1 MSPRAREGTP
11 PEGRARRAIRVLS
24 RCFGK
29 HELLTYASAIAFQ
42 LLIALVALLLFG
54 IALLGTLGRE
64 TVWTEQLAPFV
75 QDKFTGITYLAIDS
89 TVERIFAQDSLFLF
103 GFALAL
109 AVWEVSG
116 AVRAAMGGLNRIY
129 ESKETRPVWLR
140 FAISLGLAISTTVC
154 VVGAS
159 LLVTLG
165 RHTHSVPGPLAVGGS
180 WILSI
185 VLLGS
190 AIWLLLRFAP
200 VEPRSSGWVSTG
212 SLLVIVAWVL
222 ASIGFRYYVTNVA
235 SYRSAVGNLAAVLT
249 LTSYLYVSA
258 IIFLTG
264 AQLDELARQEVDDG
278 EPSPFDLGTF
288 LGRRERRRSRRAQR
302 SRVRSKAAQPS

>member
-1 MSPRAREGTP
+1 MSPRARNGTP
-11 PEGRARRAIRVLS
+11 SEGRARRAIRVLA
-24 RCFGK
+24 RCFGR

-42 LLIALVALLLFG
+42 LLIALVALVLFG
-54 IALLGTLGRE
+54 LALLGTLGRE
-64 TVWTEQLAPFV
+64 TVWTEQLAPFM
-75 QDKFTGITYLAIDS
+75 QEKFTGITYLAIDS
-89 TVERIFAQDSLFLF
+89 TVDRIFAHDTFFLF

-129 ESKETRPVWLR
+129 ESEETRPVWLR
-140 FAISLGLAISTTVC
+140 FAISLGLAISTTLC
-154 VVGAS
+154 VVGAA

-165 RHTHSVPGPLAVGGS
+165 RHAHSVPGPLAVGGS
-180 WILSI
+180 WLLSI

-235 SYRSAVGNLAAVLT
+235 SYRSAIGNLAAVLT

-264 AQLDELARQEVDDG
+264 AQLDDLARQEADDG

-288 LGRRERRRSRRAQR
+288 LGRRRRRRSRRERR
-302 SRVRSKAAQPS
+302 SAARSKAT

>member
-1 MSPRAREGTP
+1 MSPHARKSTLWEKRAH
-11 PEGRARRAIRVLS
+11 RAIRVLAG
-24 RCFGK
+24 CFRK

-42 LLIALVALLLFG
+42 LLIALVALVLFG
-54 IALLGTLGRE
+54 LALLGTLDRE

-75 QDKFTGITYLAIDS
+75 QEKVTKVTFAAIDA
-89 TVERIFAQDSLFLF
+89 TIERIFAQETLFLF

-116 AVRAAMGGLNRIY
+116 AIRAAMVGLNRIY
-129 ESKETRPVWLR
+129 ESKEARPIWLR
-140 FAISLGLAISTTVC
+140 FAISLGLAISTIVC
-154 VVGAS
+154 LVGAA

-165 RHTHSVPGPLAVGGS
+165 RHTNSVPGPIAVGGS

-200 VEPRSSGWVSTG
+200 AVPRPSRWVSAG
-212 SLLVIVAWVL
+212 SLLVIGAWVL
-222 ASIGFRYYVTNVA
+222 ASIGFRYYVTSVA
-235 SYRSAVGNLAAVLT
+235 SYRSTIGNLAAVLT

-264 AQLDELARQEVDDG
+264 AQLDELARQEADDTG
-278 EPSPFDLGTF
+278 PGPFDLRSF
-288 LGRRERRRSRRAQR
+288 LGHRRRRRTSRGRQKR
-302 SRVRSKAAQPS
+302 SGSKVT